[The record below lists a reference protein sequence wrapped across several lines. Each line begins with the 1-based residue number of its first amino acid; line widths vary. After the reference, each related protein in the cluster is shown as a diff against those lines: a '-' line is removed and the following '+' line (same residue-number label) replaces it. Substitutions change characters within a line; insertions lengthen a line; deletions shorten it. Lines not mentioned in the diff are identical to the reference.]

1 MNRRNVINAN
11 TDESRYSVAAGRR
24 SFPRPRVPT
33 DPDPDLLGASK
44 DDGNEPLTR
53 TFEPEEMQS

>member
-11 TDESRYSVAAGRR
+11 TDASGYSGTSGRR
-24 SFPRPRVPT
+24 SFPRPLVST

-44 DDGNEPLTR
+44 DDGQELLTR
-53 TFEPEEMQS
+53 TCEPEEMQS